1 MNSSL
6 TDFAGY
12 PCLILDNGAVSLWL
26 IKNAGPRIIGFSL
39 AGGKNVLAELPD
51 LNVPAGDEIY
61 HMRGGHRLWHAPED
75 PLRTYVPDDLPP
87 AIEEIENGVRARQP
101 VESKTGIEK
110 EISVILPDERPRAI
124 IEHKLTNRGIWPVEL
139 APWAITQL
147 KPGGLAVLP
156 QPTADTGLL
165 PNRRLALWPYTD
177 ITSPFIHWGDRFI
190 FIEAKLGDE
199 ALKIGWANPDGWL
212 GYAVEGTLFVKEAPY
227 IADAAYF
234 DFGSSS
240 ECYCGQAF
248 IELETLGPRVTLQP
262 GESTTHRE
270 IWALYADVELTAD
283 EEMAVA
289 LVSRLGL
296 EDG

>member
-1 MNSSL
+1 MNRSL

-12 PCLILDNGAVSLWL
+12 PCLKLDNGAISLWL
-26 IKNAGPRIIGFSL
+26 INNAGPRIIGFSL

-75 PLRTYVPDDLPP
+75 PLRTYAPDDLPP
-87 AIEEIENGVRARQP
+87 AIEETENGVRVTQA
-101 VESKTGIEK
+101 VESATGIEK
-110 EISVILPDERPRAI
+110 EIIVTLPDDGPRAF
-124 IEHKLTNRGIWPVEL
+124 IEHKLTNHGIWPVEL

-156 QPTADTGLL
+156 QPTENTGLL
-165 PNRRLALWPYTD
+165 PNRRLTLWPYTD
-177 ITSPFIHWGDRFI
+177 INSPHIHWGNHFV

-212 GYAVEGTLFVKEAPY
+212 GYAVEDTLFIKEAAY
-227 IADAAYF
+227 IADAEYF

-270 IWALYADVELTAD
+270 TWTLHADVELTVD
-283 EEMAVA
+283 EETAVS
-289 LVSRLGL
+289 LVERLGL
-296 EDG
+296 